1 MSEDFTVTVGTGTLQ
16 PDAPDAL
23 ALPHRWTPG
32 GIRATAAP
40 TGAHLLHLA
49 VAGCVLND
57 LHREAAAR
65 GIPLDGVEVA
75 AGGGFAPG
83 SWASTGITYVVRLD
97 TPATEHEVDLLLA
110 VVDEVAEIPR
120 AVRQGVEVSRAT
132 ASAPPG

>member
-1 MSEDFTVTVGTGTLQ
+1 MSEDFTVTVGTGSLRP
-16 PDAPDAL
+16 PDPDAL

-32 GIRATAAP
+32 GMRATPVP

-57 LHREAAAR
+57 VHREAAAR
-65 GIPLDGVEVA
+65 GIPLDGVEVR

-83 SWASTGITYVVRLD
+83 SWASTGIGYTVRLD
-97 TPATEHEVDLLLA
+97 TPAGEHEAELLLA

-120 AVRQGVEVSRAT
+120 ALRQGVPVTRSSP
-132 ASAPPG
+132 SAPPG